1 METREEEIERKEK
14 MEERG
19 EATMIWGDGEK
30 RRGVIGEQ
38 ENGEVEDE
46 IGEVEEVEMRVGG
59 NERRQE

>member
-46 IGEVEEVEMRVGG
+46 IGEDEEGEMRVGG